1 MKKIIAFSGSN
12 SANSINQQLVKTAA
26 KLVNDAMVEVL
37 DIRDYA
43 SPFFSIDLE
52 KESGIPTIIQELRE
66 KLNEAD
72 GYMISSPEH
81 NGSIP
86 AYFKNM
92 IDWLSRMDMKVFGN
106 KPMLLMST
114 SPGKGGGATNLGN
127 LQKLMP
133 WWGGEVVSTFS
144 LGSFHDKF
152 KDGELGTLE
161 LKELQEKV
169 QALESAIL

>member
-12 SANSINQQLVKTAA
+12 SSNSINQQLVKAA
-26 KLVNDAMVEVL
+26 SQLVDKVTVEVL

-43 SPFFSIDLE
+43 SPFFSLDLE
-52 KESGIPTIIQELRE
+52 KESGIPDIIQKLRT

-72 GYMISSPEH
+72 GYILSSPEH

-86 AYFKNM
+86 AYFKNI
-92 IDWLSRMDMKVFGN
+92 IDWLSRMDMKIFGN
-106 KPMLLMST
+106 KPMLLMSA

-133 WWGGEVVSTFS
+133 WWGGEVVATFS

-152 KDGELGTLE
+152 KDGELAATE
-161 LKELQEKV
+161 WKELQGKV
-169 QALESAIL
+169 HTLESAI